1 MFYNYVIEPPSFLMI
16 IPAERTPTM
25 TSTRTATL
33 TVQGTDIALKRTKLA
48 DYISLTD
55 IARSREPEHAND
67 LVRDWL
73 KNRNTVEYLGIWE
86 TLQNPAFDVPEF
98 DAIRVKAGLN
108 SFAISPRQWI
118 QRTGAIGLIVQTG
131 QRAGTYAHPDI
142 AFEFASW
149 LSVEFKLYLTKEFQR
164 LRLESD
170 EEQALSWQLNRVFSK
185 VSSRLHSQAIRAN
198 LIPASLS
205 QEQASQT
212 YGAEADLLNVAL
224 FGMTAREW
232 REANPKLPGNMRD
245 HATLEQ
251 LLVMVNLQTVNAE
264 LIRMGVSQPE
274 RLLRLNDLAIRQMEA
289 LVDAPTHPKAIGEQ
303 TSETA
308 LPPRV
313 QLRLVP
319 SDSQEIDPIA
329 A

>member
-1 MFYNYVIEPPSFLMI
+1 
-16 IPAERTPTM
+16 M
-25 TSTRTATL
+25 TAKPIKTL
-33 TVQGTDIALKRTKLA
+33 TVQGANIALKRTKWA

-55 IARSREPEHAND
+55 IARSRDAEHAND

-73 KNRNTVEYLGIWE
+73 KNRNTVEFLGIWE
-86 TLQNPAFDVPEF
+86 SLQNPKFDVPEF
-98 DAIRVKAGLN
+98 DAIRAKAGLN
-108 SFAISPRQWI
+108 SFSLSPRQWI
-118 QRTGAIGLIVQTG
+118 QRTGAIGLIAQTG
-131 QRAGTYAHPDI
+131 QRPGTYAHPDI

-164 LRLESD
+164 LRLEAD

-198 LIPASLS
+198 LIPGSLS
-205 QEQASQT
+205 PEQAAQT
-212 YGAEADLLNVAL
+212 YGAEADLVNVAL

-232 REANPKLPGNMRD
+232 REANPTLTGNMRD

-251 LLVMVNLQTVNAE
+251 LLVLVNLQTVNAE
-264 LIRMGVSQPE
+264 LIRLGVPQSE

-289 LVDAPTHPKAIGEQ
+289 LVDAPTHPNAISEQ
-303 TSETA
+303 TPEAA

-313 QLRLVP
+313 RLRLV
-319 SDSQEIDPIA
+319 DSPPAQERDEIA

>member
-1 MFYNYVIEPPSFLMI
+1 
-16 IPAERTPTM
+16 M
-25 TSTRTATL
+25 TTNRNPTL
-33 TVQGTDIALKRTKLA
+33 TVQGNAIALKRTRLG

-55 IARSREPEHAND
+55 IARSRDAENAD
-67 LVRDWL
+67 VLVRDWL
-73 KNRNTVEYLGIWE
+73 KNRNTVEFLGIWE
-86 TLQNPAFDVPEF
+86 TVQNPKFDMPEF
-98 DAIRVKAGLN
+98 DAICAKAGLN
-108 SFAISPRQWI
+108 SFSLSPRQWI
-118 QRTGAIGLIVQTG
+118 QRTSAIGLIVQTG

-149 LSVEFKLYLTKEFQR
+149 LSVEFKLYLTKEYQR
-164 LRLESD
+164 LRLEAD

-198 LIPASLS
+198 LVPASLS
-205 QEQASQT
+205 PEQAAQT

-251 LLVMVNLQTVNAE
+251 LLVLVNLQTVNAE
-264 LIRMGVSQPE
+264 LIRMGVPQPE

-303 TSETA
+303 TQEAA

-313 QLRLVP
+313 QLRLVE
-319 SDSQEIDPIA
+319 SDSQEPDGIA

>member
-1 MFYNYVIEPPSFLMI
+1 MATN
-16 IPAERTPTM
+16 RN
-25 TSTRTATL
+25 TSM
-33 TVQGTDIALKRTKLA
+33 TVQGNEIALKRTKLA

-55 IARSREPEHAND
+55 IARSRDSENAND

-73 KNRNTVEYLGIWE
+73 KNRNTIEYLGIWE

-108 SFAISPRQWI
+108 SFALSPRQWI

-185 VSSRLHSQAIRAN
+185 VSNRMHSQAIRAN

-205 QEQASQT
+205 PEQAAQT

-251 LLVMVNLQTVNAE
+251 LLVLVNLQTVNAE
-264 LIRMGVSQPE
+264 LIRMSVPQPE

-289 LVDAPTHPKAIGEQ
+289 LVDAPAHPKAIGEQ
-303 TSETA
+303 QHETV

-313 QLRLVP
+313 QLRLVT
-319 SDSQEIDPIA
+319 SDTQEPDAIA

>member
-1 MFYNYVIEPPSFLMI
+1 MATNRI
-16 IPAERTPTM
+16 
-25 TSTRTATL
+25 TSL
-33 TVQGTDIALKRTKLA
+33 TVQGTEIALKRTKLA

-55 IARSREPEHAND
+55 IARSREPHDVENAD
-67 LVRDWL
+67 VLVRDWL
-73 KNRNTVEYLGIWE
+73 KNRNTVEFLGIWE
-86 TLQNPAFDVPEF
+86 TVQNPRFDTDEF
-98 DAIRVKAGLN
+98 DAIRAKAGLN
-108 SFAISPRQWI
+108 SFSLSPRQWI

-131 QRAGTYAHPDI
+131 QHPGAYAHPDI

-164 LRLESD
+164 LRLEAD
-170 EEQALSWQLNRVFSK
+170 EEQTLSWQLNRVFSK

-205 QEQASQT
+205 PEQAGQM

-251 LLVMVNLQTVNAE
+251 LLVLVNLQTVNAE
-264 LIRMGVSQPE
+264 LIRLGVPQAE

-303 TSETA
+303 ATEPA

-313 QLRLVP
+313 QLRIVETP
-319 SDSQEIDPIA
+319 TEVGASDDLA

>member
-1 MFYNYVIEPPSFLMI
+1 
-16 IPAERTPTM
+16 M
-25 TSTRTATL
+25 TTNRTASL

-48 DYISLTD
+48 DYLSLTD
-55 IARSREPEHAND
+55 IARSREPLHAND

-86 TLQNPAFDVPEF
+86 TLQNPAFDVSEF

-108 SFAISPRQWI
+108 SFALSPRQWI

-164 LRLESD
+164 LRLEAD

-185 VSSRLHSQAIRAN
+185 VSNRLHSQAIRAN

-205 QEQASQT
+205 QEQAAQT

-251 LLVMVNLQTVNAE
+251 LLVLVNLQTVNAE
-264 LIRMGVSQPE
+264 LIRMGVSQSE
-274 RLLRLNDLAIRQMEA
+274 RLLRLNDLAIRQMAA
-289 LVDAPTHPKAIGEQ
+289 LVDAPAHPKAIGEQ
-303 TSETA
+303 IHETA

-313 QLRLVP
+313 QLRLVK
-319 SDSQEIDPIA
+319 SDLQELEDLA

>member
-1 MFYNYVIEPPSFLMI
+1 
-16 IPAERTPTM
+16 M
-25 TSTRTATL
+25 TAKPIKTL
-33 TVQGTDIALKRTKLA
+33 TVHGADIALKRTKWA

-55 IARSREPEHAND
+55 IARSRDAEHAND

-73 KNRNTVEYLGIWE
+73 KNRNTVEFLGIWE
-86 TLQNPAFDVPEF
+86 SLQNPNFDVAEF
-98 DAIRVKAGLN
+98 DAIRAKAGLN
-108 SFAISPRQWI
+108 SFSLSPRQWI
-118 QRTGAIGLIVQTG
+118 QRTGAIGLIVHTG
-131 QRAGTYAHPDI
+131 QRAGAYAHPDI

-164 LRLESD
+164 LRLEAD

-198 LIPASLS
+198 LIPGSLS
-205 QEQASQT
+205 PEQAAQT
-212 YGAEADLLNVAL
+212 YGAEADLVNVAL

-232 REANPKLPGNMRD
+232 REANPTLTGNMRD

-251 LLVMVNLQTVNAE
+251 LLVLVNLQTVNAE
-264 LIRMGVSQPE
+264 LIRLGVPQSE

-289 LVDAPTHPKAIGEQ
+289 LVDAPTHPKTIGEQ
-303 TSETA
+303 TSEAA

-313 QLRLVP
+313 RLRLVESLP
-319 SDSQEIDPIA
+319 VDQHDIA

>member
-1 MFYNYVIEPPSFLMI
+1 MATNRS
-16 IPAERTPTM
+16 TM
-25 TSTRTATL
+25 L
-33 TVQGTDIALKRTKLA
+33 TVQGNEINLKRTKLA
-48 DYISLTD
+48 DYINLTD
-55 IARSREPEHAND
+55 IARSREPHESEHAD
-67 LVRDWL
+67 ALVRDWL

-86 TLQNPAFDVPEF
+86 TLQNPKFDTHEF
-98 DAIRVKAGLN
+98 DAIRAKAGLN
-108 SFAISPRQWI
+108 SFSLSPRQWI
-118 QRTGAIGLIVQTG
+118 QRTGAIGLLVQTG
-131 QRAGTYAHPDI
+131 HHAGTYAHPDI

-170 EEQALSWQLNRVFSK
+170 EAQALSWQLNRVFSK
-185 VSSRLHSQAIRAN
+185 VSNKLHSQAIRAN

-205 QEQASQT
+205 PEQAAQT

-232 REANPKLPGNMRD
+232 REANPNATGNMRD

-251 LLVMVNLQTVNAE
+251 LLILVNLQTVNAE
-264 LIRMGVSQPE
+264 LIRLAVPQAE

-289 LVDAPTHPKAIGEQ
+289 LIAVPAHPAARPAAIGGDQ
-303 TSETA
+303 HPDPP

-313 QLRLVP
+313 QLRIVP
-319 SDSQEIDPIA
+319 RPVEIEEPDAIA

>member
-1 MFYNYVIEPPSFLMI
+1 
-16 IPAERTPTM
+16 M
-25 TSTRTATL
+25 TTKSNKTL
-33 TVQGTDIALKRTKLA
+33 IVQGNEIALKRTKLA

-55 IARSREPEHAND
+55 IARSRDSENAD
-67 LVRDWL
+67 ALVRDWL
-73 KNRNTVEYLGIWE
+73 KNRNTVEFLGLWE
-86 TLQNPAFDVPEF
+86 TVQNPKF
-98 DAIRVKAGLN
+98 DASEFQAICAKAGLN
-108 SFAISPRQWI
+108 SFSLSPRQWI
-118 QRTGAIGLIVQTG
+118 QRTDAIGLIVQTG
-131 QRAGTYAHPDI
+131 QHAGTYAHPDI

-149 LSVEFKLYLTKEFQR
+149 LSVEFKLYLTKEYQR
-164 LRLESD
+164 LRLEAD

-198 LIPASLS
+198 LVPASLS
-205 QEQASQT
+205 PEQAAQT

-232 REANPKLPGNMRD
+232 REANPNLPGNMRD

-251 LLVMVNLQTVNAE
+251 LLVLVNLQTVNAE
-264 LIRMGVSQPE
+264 LIRMGVPQAE

-289 LVDAPTHPKAIGEQ
+289 LVDAPTHPKAVGDQ
-303 TSETA
+303 AQETA

-313 QLRLVP
+313 QLRVIEAP
-319 SDSQEIDPIA
+319 AEEEQPIA

>member
-1 MFYNYVIEPPSFLMI
+1 M
-16 IPAERTPTM
+16 A
-25 TSTRTATL
+25 TRQAQTL
-33 TVQGTDIALKRTKLA
+33 TVQGNEIALKRTKLA
-48 DYISLTD
+48 DYIDLTGV
-55 IARSREPEHAND
+55 ARSREVEHPDD

-73 KNRNTVEYLGIWE
+73 KNRNTVEFLGLWE
-86 TLQNPAFDVPEF
+86 TLQNPRFAKDEF
-98 DAIRVKAGLN
+98 DAIRAKAGLN
-108 SFAISPRQWI
+108 SFSLSPRQWI

-131 QRAGTYAHPDI
+131 QHAGTFAHPDI

-185 VSSRLHSQAIRAN
+185 VSSKLHSQAIRAN

-205 QEQASQT
+205 AEQAAQT

-264 LIRMGVSQPE
+264 LIRLGVPQPE
-274 RLLRLNDLAIRQMEA
+274 RLLRLNDLAIRQMDA
-289 LVDAPTHPKAIGEQ
+289 LVDAPKLPKPIQIGGDQ
-303 TSETA
+303 NPDPP

-313 QLRLVP
+313 QLRIVELPVAEDADELEYRP
-319 SDSQEIDPIA
+319 LA

>member
-1 MFYNYVIEPPSFLMI
+1 
-16 IPAERTPTM
+16 M
-25 TSTRTATL
+25 TTNHLISM
-33 TVQGTDIALKRTKLA
+33 TVQGTEIALKRTKLA

-55 IARSREPEHAND
+55 IARSRDAEEPDA
-67 LVRDWL
+67 LVRDWM
-73 KNRNTVEYLGIWE
+73 KNRNTVEFLGLWE
-86 TLQNPAFDVPEF
+86 GLQNPKF
-98 DAIRVKAGLN
+98 DAAEFEAVCAKAGLN
-108 SFAISPRQWI
+108 SFSLSPRQWI

-131 QRAGTYAHPDI
+131 QAKPRPGIYAHPDI

-149 LSVEFKLYLTKEFQR
+149 LSVEFKLYLNREFQR
-164 LRLESD
+164 LRLEAD
-170 EEQALSWQLNRVFSK
+170 EEQALSWQLNRLFSK
-185 VSSRLHSQAIRAN
+185 VSNRLHSQAIRAN

-205 QEQASQT
+205 PEQAAQT

-251 LLVMVNLQTVNAE
+251 LLVLVNLQTVNAE
-264 LIRMGVSQPE
+264 LIRMGVAQPE

-289 LVDAPTHPKAIGEQ
+289 LVGLPTHARAIGEQ
-303 TSETA
+303 TPEPV

-313 QLRLVP
+313 HLRLVETP
-319 SDSQEIDPIA
+319 AEARDVEELA

>member
-1 MFYNYVIEPPSFLMI
+1 MATN
-16 IPAERTPTM
+16 RN
-25 TSTRTATL
+25 TSM
-33 TVQGTDIALKRTKLA
+33 TVQGNEIALKRTKLA

-55 IARSREPEHAND
+55 IARSRDSENAD
-67 LVRDWL
+67 ALVRDWL
-73 KNRNTVEYLGIWE
+73 KNRNTVEFLGLWE
-86 TLQNPAFDVPEF
+86 TVQNPQFDVSEF
-98 DAIRVKAGLN
+98 DAICAKAGLN
-108 SFAISPRQWI
+108 SFSLSPRQWI
-118 QRTGAIGLIVQTG
+118 QRTNAIGLIVQTG

-149 LSVEFKLYLTKEFQR
+149 LSVEFKLYLTKEYQR
-164 LRLESD
+164 LRLEAD

-198 LIPASLS
+198 LVPVSLS
-205 QEQASQT
+205 PEQAAQT

-251 LLVMVNLQTVNAE
+251 LLVLVNLQTVNAE
-264 LIRMGVSQPE
+264 LIRLGVPQPE

-289 LVDAPTHPKAIGEQ
+289 LVDAPTHPKAIGDQSPEA
-303 TSETA
+303 A

-313 QLRLVP
+313 QLRVVEAP
-319 SDSQEIDPIA
+319 VEDEQPIA

>member
-1 MFYNYVIEPPSFLMI
+1 MTTN
-16 IPAERTPTM
+16 RTTQI
-25 TSTRTATL
+25 
-33 TVQGTDIALKRTKLA
+33 TVQGNEIALKRTKLA

-55 IARSREPEHAND
+55 IARSRDTENANE

-73 KNRNTVEYLGIWE
+73 KNRNTVEFLGMWE
-86 TLQNPAFDVPEF
+86 TLQNPGFDVPEF
-98 DAIRVKAGLN
+98 DAIRARAGLN
-108 SFAISPRQWI
+108 SFSLSPRQWI
-118 QRTGAIGLIVQTG
+118 QRTGSIGLIVQTG

-149 LSVEFKLYLTKEFQR
+149 LSVEFRLYLTKEFQR
-164 LRLESD
+164 LRLETD

-205 QEQASQT
+205 SEQAAQT
-212 YGAEADLLNVAL
+212 YGAEADLVNVAL

-251 LLVMVNLQTVNAE
+251 LLVLVNLQTVNAE
-264 LIRMGVSQPE
+264 LIRLSVPQPE

-289 LVDAPTHPKAIGEQ
+289 LVVAPTHPKAIGDHAPDA
-303 TSETA
+303 A

-313 QLRLVP
+313 QLRLVE
-319 SDSQEIDPIA
+319 SGSQDPDAIA